1 MIGETGVTMISGM
14 SLRVN
19 FGSQCRRLHGWRRG
33 GGGISSGTAE
43 VDGGRIGVDCGTT
56 RIDGGAWSSAGWSA
70 RAHDGARAS
79 SATSK
84 ATVPWCRNEVI
95 GAPTRE
101 RETMLIV
108 WRRGG

>member
-14 SLRVN
+14 SIRLN
-19 FGSQCRRLHGWRRG
+19 FGSQYRRLPGWRRG

-43 VDGGRIGVDCGTT
+43 VDGGRIGVDGGTT
-56 RIDGGAWSSAGWSA
+56 RVDGGAWSSRGWPA
-70 RAHDGARAS
+70 RAHDGARAA

-84 ATVPWCRNEVI
+84 ATVPWGRNAVL

-101 RETMLIV
+101 S
-108 WRRGG
+108 